1 MCGIFAYSGPR
12 PVTGVL
18 LKGLKKLEYRGYD
31 SSGVAFFKGKR
42 IQSIKAL
49 GDISHLEKRLN
60 EGPSDTLGMGHTR
73 WATHGP
79 PTEENAHPHKAG
91 LVYVIHNGVI
101 ENEQSIRQMLSGKT
115 LQSQTDSELIAH
127 LIDSFCQDEESPSD
141 FLTAVL
147 KTKEILKGS
156 YAVVALCEKN
166 PGELLAFKNGPP
178 LMLCQGEG
186 EVFISSDPHAVSNQ
200 AKQVM
205 FLEDG
210 DTLHL
215 KDQNFSVFDQSGKK
229 VKRDFSLLT
238 FQESFSEKKGYPHFM
253 LKEIFEQPEI
263 LKRIVASH
271 TKEDCLDFLQ
281 SVSNPD
287 NFNKLLL
294 NSSEIVMVS
303 CGSSHHASLYGQ
315 YVIESLSGVKVRS
328 ELASEFVYRNP
339 VISPQTTLLF
349 ISQSGET
356 ADTLAALKWAKKRGL
371 PSISLC
377 NVKNSTLDRL
387 SNHSLYMNAGQE
399 IGVASTK
406 SFSASLLILNLLALH
421 LTRLLDRL
429 DKKQEKK
436 FIKDLLS
443 LPVYMQKVL
452 TCDKFFLQQAENLK
466 TFKGFLYLGRGAYYP
481 LALEGALKL
490 KEIAYT
496 HAEGFPAGEMKHGPL
511 ALIDENRVVVV
522 LIPTKGVLYEKTL
535 VNLKEAKTRKA
546 YIIAVG
552 GGEELTSLCH
562 HHLSLPEVDSLFH
575 PLLSLIPLQM
585 MAYFISRSYGYN
597 ADKPRNLAKSVT
609 VE

>member
-1 MCGIFAYSGPR
+1 MCGIFAYSGPH

-18 LKGLKKLEYRGYD
+18 LEGLKKLEYRGYD

-60 EGPSDTLGMGHTR
+60 EGPPNTLGMGHTR

-101 ENEQSIRQMLSGKT
+101 ENEQSIRQMLSGKK

-127 LIDSFCQDEESPSD
+127 LIDSFYQDEESPSD

-156 YAVVALCEKN
+156 YAIVALCEKN

-186 EVFISSDPHAVSNQ
+186 EVFISSDPHAVSRQ

-215 KDQNFSVFDQSGKK
+215 KGQNFSVFDQSGKE
-229 VKRDFSLLT
+229 VKRDFSPLT
-238 FQESFSEKKGYPHFM
+238 LQESFSEKKGYPHFM

-287 NFNKLLL
+287 SFNELLL

-339 VISPQTTLLF
+339 VISPQTTLFF

-387 SNHSLYMNAGQE
+387 SDHSLYMNAGQE

-421 LTRLLDRL
+421 LTRLLGRL
-429 DKKQEKK
+429 DKKQERK

-443 LPVYMQKVL
+443 LPAYMQKVL
-452 TCDKFFLQQAENLK
+452 TCDKFFLQKAESLK

-511 ALIDENRVVVV
+511 ALIDKNRVVVV

-535 VNLKEAKTRKA
+535 VNLKEVKTRKA